1 MDYVIASE
9 VPGRLRVR
17 LVGPVPADDLDAL
30 YRVLGACP
38 AVERANVYP
47 RIGSIAV
54 RYRAADGARQRV
66 LDHLDAIDAE
76 AIAEARSSCGLEL
89 APRTQSL
96 LMDIAVLVG
105 SYFARRWFLPKPV
118 AALVTAWRYR
128 GFLAAAVRSLG
139 RARLDVPVLDA
150 AAIGMSFVKRDP
162 RTAGETMLLLNLGET
177 LEEYTRSRSEGAL
190 VNALLDLP
198 ETAQLVEGDQE
209 VQVAASDLKP
219 GDCIAVRTGMPVCV
233 DGEVVRG
240 TAMVNQ
246 AALTGEPLAVERGVG
261 DNVFSGTAVEDG
273 EIIVRVTADAGETK
287 LRSIVALVE
296 QAESFKSETQSRMEQ
311 LADRIVPWN
320 FLLAGAVALTT
331 RSLVKT
337 SAALMVD
344 YSCAL
349 KLTGSI
355 AVLAAMSQSAQAGFT
370 VKGSKHF
377 EAMAA
382 ADTIVFDKTGTL
394 TEATPN
400 VACVLALDGWN
411 RREVLRLAACLE
423 EHFPHPVARAVVRAA
438 AEKNLR
444 HRERHADVEYLVA
457 HGIASSLDGK
467 RVVIGSEHFVVEDEG
482 VSLTEEQKRRVAD
495 ETEGLSPLYLAVDG
509 ELIGVIGIEDPLKA
523 GVREAIAD
531 LRMLG
536 FKRVV
541 MLTGDGERTAARIAD
556 AAGVTEYRANLLPE
570 DKYAFVERLKAEGS
584 KVVMVG
590 DGVNDAPAL
599 SLADV
604 GIAMGQGT
612 ADAERGADRAPER
625 IVQGGHRHQLGAAG
639 GGHRRPHHAADLV
652 AAAQRVHGGA
662 QREERRDVPRL
673 ASGRR
678 RRCER
683 LLEGIADRREAV
695 QRGLVREQ
703 VEQQGALG
711 SREVEVVEPGKLR
724 VPPAAHCGG
733 ARRVPVEEAGQ
744 PEVDER
750 HRSLGV
756 DQQVRRP
763 HVAVRHA
770 AALQVRERVDDLAA
784 DGGDRRL
791 VERPPLPEQQAVEGG
806 AGHEALRH
814 EAAPAVARV
823 VALAHDAEPAGD
835 GGVRAQRQRLRLV
848 PEGVAVEG
856 PLLGF
861 DQLEGRAAGL
871 AACARGAKARAEP
884 ALAQHGVEPPCAE
897 RAADEPAVAGRGGE
911 AR

>member
-209 VQVAASDLKP
+209 IQVAASDLKP

-541 MLTGDGERTAARIAD
+541 IGSEHFVVEDEGVSLTEEQKRRVADETEGLSPLYLAVDGELIGVIGIEDPLKAGVREAIADLRMLGFKRVVMLTGDGERTAARIAD

-612 ADAERGADRAPER
+612 AVAKEVAD
-625 IVQGGHRHQLGAAG
+625 ITLTGGHLSALVTLRTLSAGLTARLNASFKEVIAINSALLAAG
-639 GGHRRPHHAADLV
+639 IGGLITPQTSSLLHN
-652 AAAQRVHGGA
+652 
-662 QREERRDVPRL
+662 
-673 ASGRR
+673 AST
-678 RRCER
+678 
-683 LLEGIADRREAV
+683 
-695 QRGLVREQ
+695 
-703 VEQQGALG
+703 
-711 SREVEVVEPGKLR
+711 
-724 VPPAAHCGG
+724 
-733 ARRVPVEEAGQ
+733 
-744 PEVDER
+744 
-750 HRSLGV
+750 
-756 DQQVRRP
+756 
-763 HVAVRHA
+763 
-770 AALQVRERVDDLAA
+770 
-784 DGGDRRL
+784 
-791 VERPPLPEQQAVEGG
+791 
-806 AGHEALRH
+806 
-814 EAAPAVARV
+814 
-823 VALAHDAEPAGD
+823 VALSVRN
-835 GGVRAQRQRLRLV
+835 GGTYRA
-848 PEGVAVEG
+848 
-856 PLLGF
+856 
-861 DQLEGRAAGL
+861 
-871 AACARGAKARAEP
+871 
-884 ALAQHGVEPPCAE
+884 
-897 RAADEPAVAGRGGE
+897 
-911 AR
+911 

>member
-1 MDYVIASE
+1 M
-9 VPGRLRVR
+9 
-17 LVGPVPADDLDAL
+17 
-30 YRVLGACP
+30 
-38 AVERANVYP
+38 
-47 RIGSIAV
+47 
-54 RYRAADGARQRV
+54 
-66 LDHLDAIDAE
+66 
-76 AIAEARSSCGLEL
+76 
-89 APRTQSL
+89 
-96 LMDIAVLVG
+96 
-105 SYFARRWFLPKPV
+105 
-118 AALVTAWRYR
+118 
-128 GFLAAAVRSLG
+128 
-139 RARLDVPVLDA
+139 
-150 AAIGMSFVKRDP
+150 
-162 RTAGETMLLLNLGET
+162 
-177 LEEYTRSRSEGAL
+177 
-190 VNALLDLP
+190 
-198 ETAQLVEGDQE
+198 
-209 VQVAASDLKP
+209 
-219 GDCIAVRTGMPVCV
+219 
-233 DGEVVRG
+233 
-240 TAMVNQ
+240 NQ

-612 ADAERGADRAPER
+612 AVAKEVAD
-625 IVQGGHRHQLGAAG
+625 ITLTGGHLSALVTLRTLSAGLTARLNASFKEVIAINSALLAAG
-639 GGHRRPHHAADLV
+639 IGGLITPQTSSLLHN
-652 AAAQRVHGGA
+652 
-662 QREERRDVPRL
+662 
-673 ASGRR
+673 AST
-678 RRCER
+678 
-683 LLEGIADRREAV
+683 
-695 QRGLVREQ
+695 
-703 VEQQGALG
+703 
-711 SREVEVVEPGKLR
+711 
-724 VPPAAHCGG
+724 
-733 ARRVPVEEAGQ
+733 
-744 PEVDER
+744 
-750 HRSLGV
+750 
-756 DQQVRRP
+756 
-763 HVAVRHA
+763 
-770 AALQVRERVDDLAA
+770 
-784 DGGDRRL
+784 
-791 VERPPLPEQQAVEGG
+791 
-806 AGHEALRH
+806 
-814 EAAPAVARV
+814 
-823 VALAHDAEPAGD
+823 VALSVRN
-835 GGVRAQRQRLRLV
+835 GGTYRA
-848 PEGVAVEG
+848 
-856 PLLGF
+856 
-861 DQLEGRAAGL
+861 
-871 AACARGAKARAEP
+871 
-884 ALAQHGVEPPCAE
+884 
-897 RAADEPAVAGRGGE
+897 
-911 AR
+911 